1 MSPYGMVYVFPCS
14 DDTQLQYMLA
24 ETVSEVQPTGVPA
37 ATKQKYKGKAPNV
50 KESVNYIKEM
60 LPHLEEDF
68 IKVN

>member
-1 MSPYGMVYVFPCS
+1 
-14 DDTQLQYMLA
+14 MLA
-24 ETVSEVQPTGVPA
+24 ETVSEVQPTSVPA